1 MATIGLK
8 IAEMTATELGN
19 KSNTMWKVRSAEGVG
34 NDGTDKQINVIFD
47 VYESRAKYDAGDNPL
62 ATAGVDHRRT
72 LLLPVAT
79 ESSETSLHQE
89 LKSVLEGE
97 GKTVT
102 EETDV

>member
-19 KSNTMWKVRSAEGVG
+19 KANTMWKVRVAEGVG

-47 VYESRAKYDAGDNPL
+47 VYESRAKYDAGENPL
-62 ATAGVDHRRT
+62 ATAGVDHRRS
-72 LLLPVAT
+72 LSLPIAT
-79 ESSETSLHQE
+79 ESSETTLHQA
-89 LKSVLEGE
+89 LKVVLEAE

-102 EETDV
+102 EEV